1 MKYSIKVSNFSKKY
15 KIEEVIIKDILIT
28 NRITLLIGKNGS
40 GKSTLLRSIGG
51 FIKYKG
57 DIQINGK
64 VAYMSEFTSFPTDL
78 SVKEFIYS
86 LNKVSKNK
94 TTEKEINNLFKLFN
108 LSNKTSHLLSSLSKG
123 MKAKI
128 NLVQVLIEKSDI
140 YLLDEPINGLDKDG
154 VKCLINYLET
164 SNKYFLISTHLI
176 DDFKNLKSE
185 VINLWLA

>member
-15 KIEEVIIKDILIT
+15 KTEEVIIKDILIT
-28 NRITLLIGKNGS
+28 NRITLLLGKNGS
-40 GKSTLLRSIGG
+40 GKSTLLRAIGG
-51 FIKYKG
+51 FIKYTG
-57 DIQINGK
+57 NIEINGK

-78 SVKEFIYS
+78 TVKEFIYS

-94 TTEKEINNLFKLFN
+94 TTEKEIKNLFKLFN
-108 LSNKTSHLLSSLSKG
+108 FNNKISHLLSSLSKG

-128 NLVQVLIEKSDI
+128 NLVQVLMEKSDI

-154 VKCLINYLET
+154 VECLINYLEK
-164 SNKYFLISTHLI
+164 SNKSFLISTHLI

-185 VINLWLA
+185 VINL